1 MQSLA
6 VWSKSEIS
14 KPKNRPI
21 CHISLSH
28 TLTHSSLFSPP
39 HWALLFFFFPT
50 LRNKSTATFVHQL
63 TLSSW
68 RLGTLSLIRPTL
80 STSTPL
86 PRTVIILNV
95 AAVAASPLTDHF
107 GTVYHQRN
115 CTVLRRGTN
124 VISGRKQVT
133 WIRTLIATGT
143 SHSRHH
149 AQADLAELAAR

>member
-1 MQSLA
+1 MQL
-6 VWSKSEIS
+6 WSKSEIS

-21 CHISLSH
+21 CHISISH
-28 TLTHSSLFSPP
+28 TLLTRSSLFSPP
-39 HWALLFFFFPT
+39 HWALLFFFSH
-50 LRNKSTATFVHQL
+50 LCNKSTATFVHQL

-68 RLGTLSLIRPTL
+68 RLGTLFLIRPTL

-86 PRTVIILNV
+86 PPRTVIILNV

-107 GTVYHQRN
+107 GTVYQRN

-124 VISGRKQVT
+124 VFSGRKQVT